1 MLLKLGRPMDFTT
14 VIKKQAAN
22 HSILWA
28 FQVAKL

>member
-1 MLLKLGRPMDFTT
+1 MDFTT